1 MSVTLTK
8 IDQVRH
14 VQKPWGY
21 ERWLADGEHGFP
33 YVLKEIFIRGPH
45 KSSLQFHEY
54 KKETAWIKSGSGFL
68 HLSSVDVNLH
78 WYQQGGYTA
87 KTLQDLTNTI
97 YTVPLIAGDVFHV
110 LPGQIHRV
118 EAIEDILLI
127 EASSLE
133 VDDVVRLTDDSGRQ
147 SGRIRSEHGE

>member
-1 MSVTLTK
+1 MPVVLTK

-21 ERWLADGEHGFP
+21 ERWLADGEQGFP

-45 KSSLQFHEY
+45 QSSLQFHEY

-68 HLSSVDVNLH
+68 HLSNTDVNIH
-78 WYQQGGYTA
+78 WYQRGGYTPE
-87 KTLQDLTNTI
+87 TLRNLMSTI
-97 YTVPLIAGDVFHV
+97 YTVPLAAGDVFHV
-110 LPGQIHRV
+110 MPGQIHRV
-118 EAIEDILLI
+118 EAVEDILLI

-133 VDDVVRLTDDSGRQ
+133 VDDVIRLTDDSGR
-147 SGRIRSEHGE
+147 SDGRIQSEHGK